1 MSRTDCSR
9 TPDDFP
15 QPAADAVAFDCG
27 PDLARHSKADASRF
41 FVLSITRL
49 QHERR
54 SRRFRP
60 ARRGEEVRPM
70 PQPVHSGAMAP
81 SFRRSAACGRVR
93 AGRRSP
99 GGPPW
104 WRCGRGNR
112 DGACA
117 QACSVGRSASR
128 GLSPLLSGINRYPAR
143 PHCRRVSRLI
153 GEGGRSRQCERAA
166 RTGVTAGIV
175 ILKKQ

>member
-1 MSRTDCSR
+1 MSLAHCSR
-9 TPDDFP
+9 TPHNFS
-15 QPAADAVAFDCG
+15 QPAAYAVAFDGG
-27 PDLARHSKADASRF
+27 PDLTRYGKTDPGRP
-41 FVLSITRL
+41 FVLSVTRL

-54 SRRFRP
+54 SRRFGP
-60 ARRGEEVRPM
+60 ARRGEEIRPM

-81 SFRRSAACGRVR
+81 SFRRSAACARVR
-93 AGRRSP
+93 AGPRSP
-99 GGPPW
+99 GGRPW

-128 GLSPLLSGINRYPAR
+128 LSLRW
-143 PHCRRVSRLI
+143 CRDGSIRGRATLPEVPRLI
-153 GEGGRSRQCERAA
+153 REGGRSRQCERADDA
-166 RTGVTAGIV
+166 RVIAGIV